1 MCIGNINDKIYQL
14 HYTANP
20 YHLNI
25 FFILRIFFGRVYIN
39 QIIITVSSHR
49 IYSLFA
55 KLGFSFMIKVIGLEN
70 RNNPFPVFNRK
81 G

>member
-25 FFILRIFFGRVYIN
+25 FFILRFFFGRVYIN
-39 QIIITVSSHR
+39 QIIITVSSYR
-49 IYSLFA
+49 IFSLFA
-55 KLGFSFMIKVIGLEN
+55 KLGFSFMIKVIGPEN
-70 RNNPFPVFNRK
+70 RNNPFPVFNRE